1 MGMKNQ
7 KTPSTLEQ
15 EKCFGRADGTGVLW
29 EKDLYFCAIYWWH
42 LLVFALCFPSFFIY
56 WQQAELL
63 RFEPWVL
70 ESKTSFVSTSLSFTI
85 LSPTMSLIL
94 KFKCDIRNKFS
105 ANLLCIALW
114 KYESWDIVQPFISS
128 DGTIN
133 WPIYWCESSQWAT
146 HCLLLYD
153 APAPRRL
160 LAIFEKR
167 EFRCLLSPICHNHFW
182 QGYTY
187 FTFADGG
194 GGLWVG
200 AKVEEIGKLWG
211 NHLWLDYNQVQYQQM
226 ALVSHKV
233 HQWSTILLSKY
244 YLILQRKKMEN
255 RVAWDID
262 SSLRLSF
269 SSVWEDMSFS
279 LHLRS
284 FFRHERRYNV
294 PPKSPQILYPRLDP
308 WLTKWL

>member
-1 MGMKNQ
+1 M
-7 KTPSTLEQ
+7 
-15 EKCFGRADGTGVLW
+15 
-29 EKDLYFCAIYWWH
+29 
-42 LLVFALCFPSFFIY
+42 
-56 WQQAELL
+56 
-63 RFEPWVL
+63 
-70 ESKTSFVSTSLSFTI
+70 
-85 LSPTMSLIL
+85 
-94 KFKCDIRNKFS
+94 
-105 ANLLCIALW
+105 
-114 KYESWDIVQPFISS
+114 
-128 DGTIN
+128 
-133 WPIYWCESSQWAT
+133 SSQWAK
-146 HCLLLYD
+146 HCLFLFD
-153 APAPRRL
+153 IPALRRL

-182 QGYTY
+182 EGYTY

-244 YLILQRKKMEN
+244 YLILQREKMEN

-279 LHLRS
+279 YTWEVFSAMKEDIMFHPNPHKS
-284 FFRHERRYNV
+284 FIPGWIPGWQSVFKT
-294 PPKSPQILYPRLDP
+294 PFSPIDIHIVL
-308 WLTKWL
+308 